1 MDTLQHLISPIRRS
15 IGKFSPTRQRN
26 QNDVRREIRT
36 RCGPNWQFLKNTT
49 LTTWAIQQIG
59 WMLPLTPLDNFE
71 TINNVNVTGD
81 GKTKFS
87 VANLSAYTN
96 TKAML
101 SNAGQFGHPF
111 PGQWRDVTN
120 DDIRQFIGVMFVDG
134 LCPEPKMTR
143 KFWSQ
148 EQDATVGND
157 FIHNN
162 LGPNAERRYHILHH
176 FFGCQNPL
184 TISPPQ
190 TECPNYKVNEFFN
203 WLHHIW
209 KCAWDLGPTLSTNKQ
224 GKSQYKTQC
233 GKFKRIVDGIQAD
246 AIADDGYTWDFYF
259 CNEPVPSKWLKKGL
273 SPIHLRWLQMFENSS
288 TRITLWTWTICS
300 TLLYSLLTIT
310 AQNCKSKVMTQGVI
324 KNPINVYLLVWFRRT
339 RRWGSEPMLLGDH
352 QSSHSER
359 WSLCK

>member
-162 LGPNAERRYHILHH
+162 LGPDAERRYHMFRH

-184 TISPPQ
+184 TIPPPWAK
-190 TECPNYKVNEFFN
+190 CPNFKVNEFFN
-203 WLHHIW
+203 WLRHIW
-209 KCAWDLGPTLSTNKQ
+209 KCAWDLGPTYWPMIRLAPCKDSPNTRP
-224 GKSQYKTQC
+224 
-233 GKFKRIVDGIQAD
+233 KRIERVFRQM
-246 AIADDGYTWDFYF
+246 
-259 CNEPVPSKWLKKGL
+259 L
-273 SPIHLRWLQMFENSS
+273 LQMMATLGIFTFATSLFPVS
-288 TRITLWTWTICS
+288 GSRKDYLPCMQDYCTCLRISRMRITLWTWTICS
-300 TLLYSLLTIT
+300 TLFYSL
-310 AQNCKSKVMTQGVI
+310 
-324 KNPINVYLLVWFRRT
+324 
-339 RRWGSEPMLLGDH
+339 
-352 QSSHSER
+352 
-359 WSLCK
+359 